1 MRKPGRYILAAVSV
15 VLPLVLLLS
24 SLRTLRALDGMR
36 SVYLRD
42 RAASIAAR
50 LETLP
55 AIDQDTLASIEEA
68 EPGLVELRVLAPD
81 GQGPDAEVVRALG
94 EGRELFHN
102 SEIAGQGPTIYRSY
116 IPFHAGGQ
124 LRIARIDMS
133 GAAADFLVVHARH
146 NVLVATVAAVVLV
159 ILFAYVFWSRRRA
172 AWLVLRQAQLEHLA
186 HLGKMSSVLAH
197 EIRNPL
203 ATIKG
208 FAQLAVEKGGPP
220 AAELLGPALQE
231 TGRLERLVDD
241 LLLYGREPE
250 VRMRLAEWKQVRTQ
264 LEAHARAMIN
274 SRPIRFECE
283 LCDWRWET
291 DPDLLLQALLNVA
304 RNSFD
309 AIGEAGGTV
318 RVSVVNSGGKGLT
331 IVVEDDGPGI
341 PDKVRARLFEPFF
354 TTKSFGTGLGL
365 SITRK
370 LVERLGGR
378 FWIGPREAGGTRA
391 ELCFPEARSTFNV
404 QAATLNAEP

>member
-55 AIDQDTLASIEEA
+55 AIDEDTLASIEEA

-81 GQGPDAEVVRALG
+81 GRGPDAEVVRALA
-94 EGRELFHN
+94 EGRELFHS
-102 SEIAGQGPTIYRSY
+102 SEIAGQGPTIYRFY
-116 IPFHAGGQ
+116 IPCHAGGQ

-133 GAAADFLVVHARH
+133 GAAADFLVVHARR

-172 AWLVLRQAQLEHLA
+172 ARFVLRQAQLEHLA

-208 FAQLAVEKGGPP
+208 FAQLAVEQGGPP

-250 VRMRLAEWKQVRTQ
+250 VRMRLAEWKQVWTQ

-283 LCDWRWET
+283 PGDWRWET

-318 RVSVVNSGGKGLT
+318 RVSVADSGGKGLT
-331 IVVEDDGPGI
+331 ILVEDDGPGI

-378 FWIGPREAGGTRA
+378 FWIGPRESGGTRA
-391 ELCFPEARSTFNV
+391 QLRFPEARSTFQV
-404 QAATLNAEP
+404 QR